1 MFRVRDDYRRAQ
13 LAIAALFLFL
23 GFQYAT
29 WVSRLPALRTRL
41 DLSEAR
47 IGLLLMVCG
56 VGAAVSFPLVAVLM
70 RRLGS
75 RVLASVSALA
85 LGAVL
90 LALSVVPNYPVALL
104 VLFCDGVAVGCL
116 NVAMNAQ
123 GAALEVRFER
133 TSMSRLHA
141 TFSGGSLLAALLA
154 SGVNAFT
161 TTLAVHFGLATVLLV
176 LVLGLAQPGLLREER
191 PAGETAGAST
201 GESAQGSAHD
211 TAQDTADKPAEDTED
226 AEGAE
231 GAEEK
236 RRRFSLPSRV
246 TIWMGLAMV
255 FGTVTEGAMNDWS
268 ALYLKDVVHAAPS
281 LAPMGIAVVS
291 VMMVLAR
298 IFADGWRT
306 RIGDGR
312 IVRAGSVLAGAG
324 LALALLVGGLVPTLI
339 GFACVGVG
347 IAAVTPCVYVA
358 AARQGSDALSLV
370 AAMGT
375 TGLLAG
381 PAVIGF
387 IANAGSLTWG
397 MGAVAAS
404 AVIVSLCATQIRWP
418 AVKDSTLKDST
429 AKHSTTKDSTTKEAA
444 VDEAKVNEAT
454 AEQPAVT
461 EALTEA

>member
-1 MFRVRDDYRRAQ
+1 MHMFRVRDDYRRAQ

-41 DLSEAR
+41 DLGEAE

-90 LALSVVPNYPVALL
+90 LALSVVPNYPVTLL
-104 VLFCDGVAVGCL
+104 VVFCDGVAVGCL

-123 GAALEVRFER
+123 GAALEVRYER
-133 TSMSRLHA
+133 TAMSRLHA

-154 SGVNAFT
+154 SGINAFT
-161 TTLAVHFGLATVLLV
+161 TSLAVHFGVATALLV
-176 LVLGLAQPGLLREER
+176 LVLGLAQPGLLREDR
-191 PAGETAGAST
+191 PAEETVPN
-201 GESAQGSAHD
+201 E
-211 TAQDTADKPAEDTED
+211 PAT
-226 AEGAE
+226 
-231 GAEEK
+231 EK
-236 RRRFSLPSRV
+236 RRKLSLPSRV

-268 ALYLKDVVHAAPS
+268 ALYIKDVVHAAPS

-298 IFADGWRT
+298 IFADGWRS

-312 IVRAGSVLAGAG
+312 IVRAGGVLAGFG
-324 LALALLVGGLVPTLI
+324 LAMALLVGGLVPTLI
-339 GFACVGVG
+339 GFASVGVG
-347 IAAVTPCVYVA
+347 VAAVTPCVYVA

-404 AVIVSLCATQIRWP
+404 AGIVSLCATRIRWTALREP
-418 AVKDSTLKDST
+418 AASKPAAQEDPTGGT
-429 AKHSTTKDSTTKEAA
+429 APG
-444 VDEAKVNEAT
+444 
-454 AEQPAVT
+454 PA
-461 EALTEA
+461 ALTEA

>member
-41 DLSEAR
+41 DLSEAE

-56 VGAAVSFPLVAVLM
+56 IGAAASFPLVAVLM

-90 LALSVVPNYPVALL
+90 LALAVVPNYPVTLL
-104 VLFCDGVAVGCL
+104 VVFCDGVAVGCL

-123 GAALEVRFER
+123 GAALEVKFAR
-133 TSMSRLHA
+133 TAMSRLHA

-161 TTLAVHFGLATVLLV
+161 TTLAVHFGVATALLL
-176 LVLGLAQPGLLREER
+176 LVLGLARPGLLREER
-191 PAGETAGAST
+191 PAEEPAPAGA
-201 GESAQGSAHD
+201 A
-211 TAQDTADKPAEDTED
+211 
-226 AEGAE
+226 
-231 GAEEK
+231 AEEK

-246 TIWMGLAMV
+246 TLWMGLAMV

-268 ALYLKDVVHAAPS
+268 ALYIKDVVHAAPS

-298 IFADGWRT
+298 IFADGWRS
-306 RIGDGR
+306 RLGDGL
-312 IVRAGSVLAGAG
+312 IVRVGSVLAGAG
-324 LALALLVGGLVPTLI
+324 LALALLVGGLVPTLV
-339 GFACVGVG
+339 GFACVGAGV
-347 IAAVTPCVYVA
+347 AAVTPCVYVA

-387 IANAGSLTWG
+387 IASAGSLTWG

-404 AVIVSLCATQIRWP
+404 AAVVSLCATQIRWP
-418 AVKDSTLKDST
+418 AVQGPATQDTAAQEPLAQEPLAQDSAAQEPPAGDP
-429 AKHSTTKDSTTKEAA
+429 APGTT
-444 VDEAKVNEAT
+444 
-454 AEQPAVT
+454 
-461 EALTEA
+461 ALTEA